1 MGVPSSLRRA
11 GIDWEGLP
19 LWLCSPLA
27 SLLLF
32 FYSAVSTQPLEVLW
46 VPGS

>member
-11 GIDWEGLP
+11 GIGWEGHH

-27 SLLLF
+27 ALLLC
-32 FYSAVSTQPLEVLW
+32 FYSAVSTRPLEVLW